1 MKNANHPPY
10 PPPVA
15 GRHWQLN
22 VLLVILLI
30 SLTPVALFA
39 QETPVSTATPAVTV
53 LQQHATPD
61 GVNTTL
67 QINVRKDAFL
77 SSRQPDANFG
87 GDGELRLGW
96 SASVYEATRILIEFD
111 IGAIPRNAV
120 IHSAELNIF
129 QLGVTPG
136 GDQPM
141 SYRAQFLRSSWDEL
155 GVTWNNANYLGGDA
169 LPLGEVD
176 GSVGWKKA
184 DVTSL
189 VKTWYSGVR
198 ANHGLLVIGDESS
211 SANRM
216 REFSSRERSN
226 APYIVVDYTVVCDTR
241 APSARVEPLPAFS
254 PTEFLVTWNGTDSA
268 PSGCKASGIATYD
281 VEYRINGGGWHQ
293 WKNHTTATA
302 NHFKDWA
309 ENGDFVELRSRATD
323 HAGNV
328 ETFSD
333 PQASTRID
341 TVPPSVVVTPLPAT
355 TVAQHFVVSWS
366 GTDNLSGVAHY
377 DVQWRENNGP
387 WQMLLGETTQT
398 AYQITG
404 AQNGVTYD
412 FRIRAT
418 DQVGNG
424 DEWPNAPQASTLI
437 AANAVA
443 TVGPFNPAILK
454 PTAPV
459 TTSFTVNWASSASA
473 SAPAVAYDI
482 YYQYNG
488 GSWQLWQN
496 APAPQ
501 TSVQFLYQQLGLGDG
516 AYGFEVVAINSA
528 GQREPQRFNAEAI
541 ILVDLADAIQP
552 YAYLP
557 LIANERN
564 ALAADVSSS
573 NNKEGA
579 PASTK

>member
-1 MKNANHPPY
+1 MKNVNHPPY

-15 GRHWQLN
+15 GRHWQIR

-39 QETPVSTATPAVTV
+39 QETPVSTATPEVTV

-136 GDQPM
+136 GDGPM
-141 SYRAQFLRSSWDEL
+141 SYRAQFMRSNWDEF

-176 GSVGWKKA
+176 GSVGWKKT
-184 DVTSL
+184 DVTNL
-189 VKTWYSGVR
+189 IKTWYSGAR
-198 ANHGLLVIGDESS
+198 ANYGLIVIGDESA

-216 REFSSRERSN
+216 REFSARERSN

-241 APSARVEPLPAFS
+241 APSARVESLPAFS
-254 PTEFLVTWNGTDSA
+254 PTEFLVTWSGTDSA

-293 WKNHTTATA
+293 WKNHTTATS

-328 ETFSD
+328 ETFGD

-341 TVPPSVVVTPLPAT
+341 TVPPSVVVNPLPAT
-355 TVAQHFVVSWS
+355 TVAQAFVVSWS
-366 GTDNLSGVAHY
+366 GSDNLSGVAHY

-412 FRIRAT
+412 FRVRAT
-418 DQVGNG
+418 DHVGNG
-424 DEWPNAPQASTLI
+424 DEWPNAPQASTTI

-443 TVGPFNPAILK
+443 TVAQFNPAILK

-488 GSWQLWQN
+488 GRWQLWQN

-501 TSVQFLYQQLGLGDG
+501 TSAQFLYQQFGLGDG
-516 AYGFEVVAINSA
+516 MYGFEVVAINSA
-528 GQREPQRFNAEAI
+528 GLREPQRFKAEAI
-541 ILVDLADAIQP
+541 MLVDLADAIQP

-557 LIANERN
+557 LITNERN
-564 ALAADVSSS
+564 VLAADISSS
-573 NNKEGA
+573 NSTEA
-579 PASTK
+579 SPASTK